1 MPLIDII
8 KPFCYNVLVFVK
20 IKETLPMK
28 FSEFP
33 KAVIKE
39 NVDYTVKEIT
49 NVIKKYGPR
58 ESGNENCYATQK
70 HIKKEMDIFAD
81 ETGFESY
88 KMAPKAFL
96 HFTKTVAVSIILAVV
111 ICLVL
116 TYLNIF
122 DGVGNSAFF
131 VPQII
136 VGAVVFCGLFVTVME
151 FLLYK
156 QFCDVFYKKIE
167 GRNFYAKRKPKGE
180 VKRRIVI
187 SGHCDSAY
195 EWRHNYYSK
204 KLHIKSLTGILM
216 GLTIGGGVASFVIAV
231 VTVIANFVNMGN
243 FGDFLMNYG
252 YYFHCFTAVVMITL
266 FLFVDFKTIS
276 PGAND
281 NLTGTYAAVCALR
294 MLDMAGVEFENTEV
308 VAMITDGEE
317 AGLRGCK
324 QWAKDHHDE
333 YCNEGVETAV
343 LCVDTLTD
351 LEYLNVYN
359 RDMTGTVKHNQAFS
373 QLVMD
378 SAKDAGHDDLKFANV
393 FFGSSDAAALTQGGI
408 TATCLAAM
416 DPTPADYY
424 HNRRDTADR
433 LNPKAI
439 KTGFEVV
446 LSTIFNFDE
455 RGLGAAEEK

>member
-1 MPLIDII
+1 
-8 KPFCYNVLVFVK
+8 
-20 IKETLPMK
+20 MK

-49 NVIKKYGPR
+49 NIIKRYGPR
-58 ESGNENCYATQK
+58 ESGNENCLATQK
-70 HIKKEMDIFAD
+70 HIKKEMDTFCD

-96 HFTKTVAVSIILAVV
+96 HFTKTVSVSIILAVFV
-111 ICLVL
+111 CLLLV
-116 TYLNIF
+116 YLNIF
-122 DGVGNSAFF
+122 SGIGGHDFF
-131 VPQII
+131 LPNII
-136 VGAVVFCGLFVTVME
+136 VGAVVLCGLFITFME

-156 QFCDVFYKKIE
+156 QFCDVFYKKVE
-167 GRNFYAKRKPKGE
+167 GHNFYAKRKPTGE
-180 VKRRIVI
+180 VKRRIII

-204 KLHIKSLTGILM
+204 ILHIKSLTGILM
-216 GLTIGGGVASFVIAV
+216 GLTIGSAVISVIVAVLAI
-231 VTVIANFVNMGN
+231 IANFADMGA
-243 FGDFLMNYG
+243 FGDFMLNYG
-252 YYFHCFTAVVMITL
+252 FYFHCFTALAMVTL

-281 NLTGTYAAVCALR
+281 NLTGTYSAVCAIR

-324 QWAKDHHDE
+324 QWAKDHYDE
-333 YCNEGVETAV
+333 YVNQGVETAV

-351 LEYLNVYN
+351 LDYLNVYN
-359 RDMTGTVKHNQAFS
+359 RDMSGTVKHNQKFS
-373 QLVMD
+373 QFVMD
-378 SAKDAGHDDLKFANV
+378 AAKEAGHDDLKFANV

-424 HNRRDTADR
+424 HNRRDSYDR
-433 LNPKAI
+433 LVPEAI
-439 KTGFEVV
+439 ETGFEVV
-446 LSTIFNFDE
+446 LSTILKFDE
-455 RGLGAAEEK
+455 EGLEK